1 MFNKA
6 YFCYMLTIGMA
17 IKKRITGMLFI
28 LLSIYQVS
36 GQELLLQEIAFGKFY
51 FSNGDSLYMP
61 SLTQEDQQLIVFL
74 FHAEQDTIGLDPGLS
89 IQGRY
94 RAIKLLNLMKNIPFA
109 AYYTTPFRNNILT
122 LQPLVDRNKAEIQYY
137 DQADIKALVKK
148 LNTCFLS
155 RSSSWFILK
164 QSVILFINLPE
175 DLLTLIL
182 TGTKL
187 INCFSLNEAGIKRQ
201 V

>member
-1 MFNKA
+1 
-6 YFCYMLTIGMA
+6 
-17 IKKRITGMLFI
+17 MLFI

-122 LQPLVDRNKAEIQYY
+122 LQPLVDKNKAEIQYY

-148 LNTCFLS
+148 IEYLFPQPVIIMVHPETVRDLVHQLAGGPIDINIDGNKADKLFFLERS
-155 RSSSWFILK
+155 RN
-164 QSVILFINLPE
+164 QE
-175 DLLTLIL
+175 A
-182 TGTKL
+182 
-187 INCFSLNEAGIKRQ
+187 SLNSCKYNFR
-201 V
+201 